1 MSEVSVQMKRARLRE
16 AADILRASIDEV
28 SGVLAMTGANGGPA
42 DADEVLSAV
51 CTYASAR
58 IKRVDRRL
66 PLTVDMVPASLARRI
81 AREHRRELQCE
92 YRFQNMREWADV
104 KYATTM
110 TQEVLQRLKK
120 CFPRGM
126 LPTWA
131 EIEAFASK
139 ELSTDLE
146 FTRAFITNSIG
157 IQVGPL
163 ASIKKFI
170 SEAFLRFE
178 AGFQKGIV
186 KSMKP
191 GERVRVIVVAG
202 VDGFNCKHFVSP
214 LVGGYLC
221 YALLPAYGGE
231 RLVDIYGGGSR
242 SSPEAKFWGSSEYGR
257 PCNHL

>member
-1 MSEVSVQMKRARLRE
+1 MYKR
-16 AADILRASIDEV
+16 
-28 SGVLAMTGANGGPA
+28 
-42 DADEVLSAV
+42 
-51 CTYASAR
+51 
-58 IKRVDRRL
+58 
-66 PLTVDMVPASLARRI
+66 
-81 AREHRRELQCE
+81 
-92 YRFQNMREWADV
+92 
-104 KYATTM
+104 
-110 TQEVLQRLKK
+110 QRLKK
-120 CFPRGM
+120 CFPRGI

-139 ELSTDLE
+139 ELSKDLE
-146 FTRAFITNSIG
+146 FTRAFLTNSIG
-157 IQVGPL
+157 IQFGPL

-170 SEAFLRFE
+170 SEAFLRYE

-231 RLVDIYGGGSR
+231 RLVDIYGGDHDKAKKRNSGAHLNMMDPAIIFAR
-242 SSPEAKFWGSSEYGR
+242 GDNFCNMQCNLTDVPAEWMDPEATLAVLDGFSAPQMRDAAHRYGLSLI
-257 PCNHL
+257 HI